1 MLDGEE
7 WAISLALAG
16 EQECST
22 LNGLIFI
29 KPIIQE
35 MFFVT

>member
-7 WAISLALAG
+7 WAKSAALAG

-35 MFFVT
+35 MFCVT

>member
-1 MLDGEE
+1 MPVGKE
-7 WAISLALAG
+7 WPISVALAG

-29 KPIIQE
+29 KPVIQE
-35 MFFVT
+35 MFCVT